1 MRRRQTLKELPP
13 LWKGQKQR
21 NKREG
26 ERKGRRGK
34 RNWDPVDVRLTSH
47 HELIFYSVSSLLCN
61 KFFLKIL
68 KMSME
73 YTTLK
78 QISRD
83 KDNSKLKVRVLR
95 MWDAI
100 NIANN
105 HDLISL
111 DMILVDKEGTLIH
124 ASIRKNLAQSF
135 RPQLNEGSIYTITNF
150 LVEENKGNYRPVHN
164 QLKILFNSTTS
175 VSKLNGFDHSIPQSK
190 FEFADYGTIASRCY
204 DNTYLTDVIGILDYI
219 GGIEE
224 IKTRGRPTKMR
235 NIQMLLEENK
245 SIRTTLW
252 GNTTHQIDN
261 DFYKTNKGPFILI
274 VTSTIVKSFRGEY
287 QLSSTFATK
296 LYVNLDIPEV
306 AEIRNKYTTMNI
318 TVKDILPK
326 ELPKPQDEELGLHNK
341 KTVAEI
347 KNLEWN
353 SNTKDLL
360 VTCNA
365 KIININN
372 KYGWYYVACLI
383 CKTKVKQVKGA
394 LWCERCKNQ
403 PKFAVPSYRI
413 QVQVQ
418 DETGSTTFILFNKGA
433 ERIIS
438 KTAKELA
445 EMQEEILK
453 LDGNTIPKEIE
464 KIVGNEYLFQL
475 HLDEYNLKYGKENY
489 TVSKILDIEISHEK
503 NDSCK
508 VEEHQ
513 RKGGRG
519 KRNWDRVD
527 VRAAGHRDSATKFL
541 LKDTIEEIVKNSRK
555 DKYIASPKAEIGQ
568 TSVERP
574 ERIPLQM
581 LQKCQKSAKQ
591 NPAKKKKN

>member
-13 LWKGQKQR
+13 VWRGQKQR

-34 RNWDPVDVRLTSH
+34 KNWDPLDFRPTGH
-47 HELIFYSVSSLLCN
+47 QELIFYSVSSLLCN

-83 KDNSKLKVRVLR
+83 KDNSKLKVRVLQ

-111 DMILVDKEGTLIH
+111 DMILVDKEETLIH

-175 VSKLNGFDHSIPQSK
+175 VSKFNGFDHSIPQSK

-204 DNTYLTDVIGILDYI
+204 DNTYLTA
-219 GGIEE
+219 IEE

-235 NIQMLLEENK
+235 NIQLLLEENK

-252 GNTTHQIDN
+252 GNTTQQIDD

-418 DETGSTTFILFNKGA
+418 DETGSTTFILFDKGA

-445 EMQEEILK
+445 EMQEEIFK
-453 LDGNTIPKEIE
+453 LDGNTIPKEIQ
-464 KIVGNEYLFQL
+464 KIIGNKYLFQL

-489 TVSKILDIEISHEK
+489 TVSKILEIEISHER

-513 RKGGRG
+513 
-519 KRNWDRVD
+519 
-527 VRAAGHRDSATKFL
+527 
-541 LKDTIEEIVKNSRK
+541 DTIEEIVKKSRK
-555 DKYIASPKAEIGQ
+555 DKYIASPKTEIGQ

>member
-34 RNWDPVDVRLTSH
+34 RNWDPVDVRPTSH

-190 FEFADYGTIASRCY
+190 FEFADYGTIASHCY

-445 EMQEEILK
+445 EMQEEFRRFW
-453 LDGNTIPKEIE
+453 T
-464 KIVGNEYLFQL
+464 
-475 HLDEYNLKYGKENY
+475 
-489 TVSKILDIEISHEK
+489 
-503 NDSCK
+503 
-508 VEEHQ
+508 
-513 RKGGRG
+513 
-519 KRNWDRVD
+519 
-527 VRAAGHRDSATKFL
+527 
-541 LKDTIEEIVKNSRK
+541 
-555 DKYIASPKAEIGQ
+555 
-568 TSVERP
+568 
-574 ERIPLQM
+574 
-581 LQKCQKSAKQ
+581 
-591 NPAKKKKN
+591 

>member
-61 KFFLKIL
+61 KFFLK
-68 KMSME
+68 
-73 YTTLK
+73 
-78 QISRD
+78 
-83 KDNSKLKVRVLR
+83 
-95 MWDAI
+95 
-100 NIANN
+100 
-105 HDLISL
+105 
-111 DMILVDKEGTLIH
+111 GTLIH

-541 LKDTIEEIVKNSRK
+541 LKKRQRQAECQRVQARFDMHCKTGTTRLFCKNSCVLLQE
-555 DKYIASPKAEIGQ
+555 AS
-568 TSVERP
+568 
-574 ERIPLQM
+574 
-581 LQKCQKSAKQ
+581 
-591 NPAKKKKN
+591 

>member
-61 KFFLKIL
+61 KFFLK
-68 KMSME
+68 
-73 YTTLK
+73 
-78 QISRD
+78 
-83 KDNSKLKVRVLR
+83 
-95 MWDAI
+95 
-100 NIANN
+100 
-105 HDLISL
+105 
-111 DMILVDKEGTLIH
+111 GTLIH

-445 EMQEEILK
+445 EMQEE
-453 LDGNTIPKEIE
+453 
-464 KIVGNEYLFQL
+464 
-475 HLDEYNLKYGKENY
+475 
-489 TVSKILDIEISHEK
+489 
-503 NDSCK
+503 
-508 VEEHQ
+508 

-541 LKDTIEEIVKNSRK
+541 LKYRKDKDKLNVKGFKRGLTCIVKQDTIEEIVKNSRK